1 MLEIESINVYYSELH
16 VLKDVSLVVNDREF
30 VSVIGG
36 NGAGK
41 STLLNSIGGHIP
53 PKSGMI
59 KFRDTEIQKAPA
71 HSVVEMGLS
80 HISGE
85 RSIFTKMSVRDNLLL
100 GGWVQKDKKKVE
112 AQLQNVIGMFPILG
126 ERKHQLAGTLSG
138 GEQQMLAIARA
149 LMAEPKMLMLDEPSF
164 GLAPKIVDEVFETIQ
179 KINESGVSILLVEQD
194 VNRSLSVAHR
204 AYVLENGQVVMQG
217 EGKEL
222 LGNDH
227 IKQAYIGM

>member
-1 MLEIESINVYYSELH
+1 MLEIESLNVFYGELH
-16 VLKDVSLVVNDREF
+16 VLKDISIVVQDQEF
-30 VSVIGG
+30 ISVIGG

-41 STLLNSIGGHIP
+41 STLLNSIGGFIP
-53 PKSGMI
+53 SKSGTI
-59 KFRDTEIQKAPA
+59 KFQNSNIQNVSPYII
-71 HSVVEMGLS
+71 VEKGLS
-80 HISGE
+80 QVSGE

-100 GGWVQKDKKKVE
+100 GGWVQKDKTGVKNLLDKV
-112 AQLQNVIGMFPILG
+112 IKMFPVLE

-179 KINESGVSILLVEQD
+179 KINKTGVSILLVEQD

-204 AYVLENGQVVMQG
+204 AYVLENGHVVMQG
-217 EGKEL
+217 ECKDL

-227 IKQAYIGM
+227 IRQAYLGL

>member
-1 MLEIESINVYYSELH
+1 MLEIGSINVYYSEVH
-16 VLKDVSLVVNDREF
+16 VLKDVSIVVQDQEF

-41 STLLNSIGGHIP
+41 TTLLNSIGGFIP
-53 PKSGMI
+53 SKSGTI
-59 KFRDTEIQKAPA
+59 KFQNIEIRNAPA
-71 HSVVEMGLS
+71 HSIVEMGLS
-80 HISGE
+80 QVSGE

-100 GGWVQKDKKKVE
+100 GGWVQKDKTKVKNLLE
-112 AQLQNVIGMFPILG
+112 KVIAMFPILE
-126 ERKHQLAGTLSG
+126 ERKNQMAGTLSG

-149 LMAEPKMLMLDEPSF
+149 LMAAPKMLMLDEPSF
-164 GLAPKIVDEVFETIQ
+164 GLAPKIVNEVFETIQ
-179 KINESGVSILLVEQD
+179 KINQSGVSILLVEQD

-222 LGNDH
+222 LNNDH
-227 IKQAYIGM
+227 VRKAYLGI